1 MIVETH
7 ITVIVTCTAHVLSAF
22 ENYVRSGMAEPVAE
36 NLGRG
41 KRAMGIV
48 PGSKT
53 VASDS

>member
-1 MIVETH
+1 
-7 ITVIVTCTAHVLSAF
+7 
-22 ENYVRSGMAEPVAE
+22 MAEPVAE